1 MHPLLQ
7 SSMFRPI
14 WLPIVPRFFHI
25 LADRIG
31 LRGKA
36 SAYYPMLKNLEIEPL
51 RKSRFRTRRVISA
64 DSPHGRAYRSVAR
77 GKAGRSADPLRNF
90 SSRPPA
96 VSCIVIDAEIRVFQ
110 HYRRKAVIAYC
121 DGGRRSWWS
130 PVGRNGSLESQ
141 RKPGLLP

>member
-36 SAYYPMLKNLEIEPL
+36 SAHYPMLKNSEIEPP

-77 GKAGRSADPLRNF
+77 GKAGRSADPPKEF
-90 SSRPPA
+90 FIEAAS
-96 VSCIVIDAEIRVFQ
+96 
-110 HYRRKAVIAYC
+110 
-121 DGGRRSWWS
+121 
-130 PVGRNGSLESQ
+130 
-141 RKPGLLP
+141 GLL